1 MTKKYNIAVI
11 GATGNVGRETL
22 EILFERNFPI
32 NNIHAIASGESN
44 GKEVSFGDGTI
55 KISDIDNVDFSKIDI
70 AFFSAGS
77 EISKK
82 YVPKVAEQGCIVIDK
97 SSFFR
102 LDPNVPLIVPEANLA
117 SLKDYTIKNIIA
129 NPNCCTTPIA
139 TALKPLDNAVKIKRM
154 VISTY
159 QSASGAGKK
168 GMEELYEQTKA
179 KYVFKDIEPKVF
191 PQQIA
196 FNLFP
201 HIGDFNKDGSTSEE
215 SKIALELEKIIGSH
229 AKASVTCVRVPV
241 FVGHAISVNVEFSGA
256 IDAEEV
262 KEILKESD
270 SIEVNCHSDAI
281 YYVTPKDVVGTDLVY
296 VSRIRQDY
304 SQKNTINLWI
314 TVDNLRKGAALNAVH
329 IAEELIKGYL
339 SNK

>member
-22 EILFERNFPI
+22 EILFERSFPI
-32 NNIHAIASGESN
+32 NNIHAIASTESK
-44 GKEVSFGDGTI
+44 GKEISFGDGII
-55 KISDIDNVDFSKIDI
+55 KTSDIDGVDFSKIDI

-77 EISKK
+77 EISQK
-82 YVPKVAEQGCIVIDK
+82 YIPRVVEQGCIVIDK

-102 LDPNVPLIVPEANLA
+102 LDPNVPLVVPEANLA

-129 NPNCCTTPIA
+129 NPNCCATPIA
-139 TALKPLDNAVKIKRM
+139 TVLKPLDNAVKINRM

-159 QSASGAGKK
+159 QSTSGAGKK

-179 KYVFKDIEPKVF
+179 KYVFNDIAPKAF

-241 FVGHAISVNVEFSGA
+241 FVGHAISVNVEFSGT
-256 IDAEEV
+256 IDAEEAQ
-262 KEILKESD
+262 EILKESN
-270 SIEVNCHSDAI
+270 SIAVNCHLDAI
-281 YYVTPKDVVGTDLVY
+281 QYVTPKDAVGTDIVY
-296 VSRIRQDY
+296 VSRIRQDH

-314 TVDNLRKGAALNAVH
+314 TADNLRKGAALNAVH
-329 IAEELIKGYL
+329 IAEELIKKYL